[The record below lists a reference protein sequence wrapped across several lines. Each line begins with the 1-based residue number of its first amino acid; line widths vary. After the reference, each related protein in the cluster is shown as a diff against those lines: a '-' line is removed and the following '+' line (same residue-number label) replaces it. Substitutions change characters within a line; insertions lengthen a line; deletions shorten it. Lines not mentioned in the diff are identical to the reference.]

1 MAAAVELEK
10 FAALVRSLVRENTE
24 AVAAAAVVAE
34 LEYTET
40 ALQRAAPAAGPPV
53 ALYPSWTWEASQ
65 GLPAVVGG
73 SPEHRWR
80 DLNQRRRPPFLSN
93 KQYNLTI

>member
-24 AVAAAAVVAE
+24 AVAAAAIVAE
-34 LEYTET
+34 LEYTE
-40 ALQRAAPAAGPPV
+40 AVLQRAAPATGPPV

-73 SPEHRWR
+73 SLEHRWR
-80 DLNQRRRPPFLSN
+80 DLIQRRRPPFLSN